1 MSNKLGVV
9 ALAVTAMFLSSFM
22 THPAAAQEK
31 KKILFLTKST
41 GFQHDVVKRSE
52 TNPEKLSFAEQ
63 MLTEIAEKHG
73 YEVTCTKDADVF
85 NDPKTY
91 ETYGIIALYTTE
103 DLTKPSDKYSRKK
116 GPDGKDVNDKLIHTE
131 KPMSAE
137 GKALFLKSIEDGKVG
152 IVGFHCATDTFH
164 SKNRNNPELLRDATV
179 KDPVD
184 PYIAMIGGEFAGHG
198 RQQEATMKFVSSSF
212 PGLSDLKDFTMHEEW
227 YNLKNLAPDMHV
239 ILVQDTNSMKNPEPM
254 YKRAPFPATWARM
267 QGKGRV
273 FYTSMGHREDVWKN
287 STFEKVVAAGLD
299 WTSGKTQ
306 FDAKP
311 NLQETAP
318 QKPAQSA
325 AAR

>member
-1 MSNKLGVV
+1 MSKKFGVIAFV
-9 ALAVTAMFLSSFM
+9 VGSLFLSSFM
-22 THPAAAQEK
+22 SQSASAQEK

-52 TNPEKLSFAEQ
+52 TNPEKLAVAEQ
-63 MLTEIAEKHG
+63 MLTEIAAKHG

-91 ETYGIIALYTTE
+91 DTYGIIALYTTE
-103 DLTKPSDKYSRKK
+103 DLTKPSDKYTRKK
-116 GPDGKDVNDKLIHTE
+116 GPDGKEVNDKLIHTE
-131 KPMSAE
+131 KPMSEE

-152 IVGFHCATDTFH
+152 IIGFHCASDTFH
-164 SKNRNNPELLRDATV
+164 SKNRNNPELLRDAKV
-179 KDPVD
+179 QDPID

-198 RQQEATMKFVSSSF
+198 RQQDATMKFVSSSF
-212 PGLSDLKDFTMHEEW
+212 PGLEGLKDFTMHEEW

-254 YKRAPFPATWARM
+254 YKRKPFPATWARM

-273 FYTSMGHREDVWKN
+273 FYTSMGHREDVWAN
-287 STFEKVVAAGLD
+287 STFQKVVVAGLD
-299 WTSGKTQ
+299 WASGKTQ

-311 NLQETAP
+311 NLQDTAP
-318 QKPAQSA
+318 QTPTQSA
-325 AAR
+325 ASR